1 MRYGLCTLL
10 LIMVIEWR
18 AGGGILVVVVVA
30 NVCIPNVNL
39 SSHDICSASALS
51 ILLPGF
57 LTTNALKCIFIVGL
71 EFVEFPFES

>member
-18 AGGGILVVVVVA
+18 AGAILVVVVA

>member
-1 MRYGLCTLL
+1 M
-10 LIMVIEWR
+10 
-18 AGGGILVVVVVA
+18 VVA
-30 NVCIPNVNL
+30 SVCIPNVNL
-39 SSHDICSASALS
+39 SSHDICSSSALS